1 MAEGQAHRSQA
12 TLIIVV
18 DAPAARQISLCDVR
32 HNTRVQGSRFAMVVR
47 ASSSKVLLAFVF
59 YGGIKTVI
67 ANHKKRAA
75 AAIGGH
81 WRNRAGAENGAS
93 HATNGEYFL
102 ALSHQRR
109 AEATG

>member
-1 MAEGQAHRSQA
+1 MHPPPVKS
-12 TLIIVV
+12 
-18 DAPAARQISLCDVR
+18 SLCDVR

-59 YGGIKTVI
+59 YGGIKKVI

-93 HATNGEYFL
+93 HATKE
-102 ALSHQRR
+102 
-109 AEATG
+109 E